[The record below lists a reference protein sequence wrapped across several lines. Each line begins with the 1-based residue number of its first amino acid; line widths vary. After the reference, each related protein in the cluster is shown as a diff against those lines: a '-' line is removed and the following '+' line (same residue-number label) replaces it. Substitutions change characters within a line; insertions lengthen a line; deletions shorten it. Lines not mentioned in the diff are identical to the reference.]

1 MTEMIETF
9 ADPGI
14 SQARLTMKAVPSQ
27 CALVEDTC
35 AFDIEAAYEP
45 GATCIT
51 IEWFAAI
58 VTELTTSPTTAEG
71 LAVALKGAIEA
82 ACGPN
87 WVGVTVTHHE
97 KAGVVL
103 VVEAMA

>member
-1 MTEMIETF
+1 MTEMIEAF

-14 SQARLTMKAVPSQ
+14 SQAKLTMKAVPGR

-35 AFDIEAAYEP
+35 AFDIEAAYDP
-45 GATCIT
+45 DATCIT
-51 IEWFAAI
+51 IEWFAAK
-58 VTELTTSPTTAEG
+58 VTELTASPITAEG

-82 ACGPN
+82 VCEPN

-97 KAGVVL
+97 KAGVML
-103 VVEAMA
+103 VVEALA